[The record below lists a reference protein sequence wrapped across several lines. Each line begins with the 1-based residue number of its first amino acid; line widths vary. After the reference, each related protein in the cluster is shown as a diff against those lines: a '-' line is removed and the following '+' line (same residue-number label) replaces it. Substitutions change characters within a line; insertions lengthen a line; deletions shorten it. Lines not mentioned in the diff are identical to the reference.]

1 LVALS
6 AYCPLGQATHLE
18 PAIATTVVPVPS
30 ATTEPSS
37 HASHDDACVP
47 EYVPASQSSH
57 AAVDA
62 AEYWP
67 LAQAVHLVPPAD
79 PSVLVIDPA
88 LHSAHAVDSAS
99 LYQPASHALHA
110 KAASSLA
117 PRFVPASHP
126 LQKLPATSS
135 WNFPAGHCRQSTV
148 LLAPSWSAYVPLSQ
162 QMQLEAP
169 WPG

>member
-1 LVALS
+1 M
-6 AYCPLGQATHLE
+6 
-18 PAIATTVVPVPS
+18 
-30 ATTEPSS
+30 
-37 HASHDDACVP
+37 
-47 EYVPASQSSH
+47 H
-57 AAVDA
+57 AAQSTVDA

-88 LHSAHAVDSAS
+88 LHSAHADDSAS
-99 LYQPASHALHA
+99 LYQPASHVLHA
-110 KAASSLA
+110 EVASSLA
-117 PRFVPASHP
+117 SRFVPAAHP

-135 WNFPAGHCRQSTV
+135 WYFPAGHCRQSPV

-162 QMQLEAP
+162 PMQLEAP